1 MTNIS
6 SYIRKTTL
14 KEKDYSDIDSL
25 PYEDQIEIFKERSLK
40 LYKLKDIELN
50 PERYKQSEIIKAKKD
65 IQNVYKTRSRENKE
79 NELKK
84 IEEAERM
91 KETRQKLRVRK

>member
-14 KEKDYSDIDSL
+14 KEKDYSEIESL
-25 PYEDQIEIFKERSLK
+25 PYEDQIEIFKERALK
-40 LYKLKDIELN
+40 LYKLKDIKLN
-50 PERYKQSEIIKAKKD
+50 PDRYKKSEIVKAKTN

-79 NELKK
+79 YELKK

>member
-14 KEKDYSDIDSL
+14 NEKDFRDIDSL
-25 PYEDQIEIFKERSLK
+25 PYEDQIEIFKERALK
-40 LYKLKDIELN
+40 LYKLKHIELN
-50 PERYKQSEIIKAKKD
+50 PDRYKQSEIMKAKKD
-65 IQNVYKTRSRENKE
+65 IQKVYKTRSRENKE

>member
-1 MTNIS
+1 MTYIN

-14 KEKDYSDIDSL
+14 NEKNYSDIQSL
-25 PYEDQIEIFKERSLK
+25 PYEDQIEIFKERALK
-40 LYKLKDIELN
+40 LYKWKDIELN

-65 IQNVYKTRSRENKE
+65 IQNDYKTRSRENKE

>member
-14 KEKDYSDIDSL
+14 KEKDYSMIGSL
-25 PYEDQIEIFKERSLK
+25 PYEDQIEIFKERALK
-40 LYKLKDIELN
+40 LYKVKDIELN
-50 PERYKQSEIIKAKKD
+50 PDRYKQSEIIKAKND
-65 IQNVYKTRSRENKE
+65 IQKVYKTRSRENKE

-91 KETRQKLRVRK
+91 KETRLKLRVRK

>member
-14 KEKDYSDIDSL
+14 KEKDYSEIESL
-25 PYEDQIEIFKERSLK
+25 PYGDQIEIFKERALK

-50 PERYKQSEIIKAKKD
+50 PGRYKQSEIAKAKTN

-84 IEEAERM
+84 IDI
-91 KETRQKLRVRK
+91 LVRIVQFLSSYDSA

>member
-14 KEKDYSDIDSL
+14 KEKDYSEIESL
-25 PYEDQIEIFKERSLK
+25 PYEDQIEIFKDRALK
-40 LYKLKDIELN
+40 LYKLKDIKLN
-50 PERYKQSEIIKAKKD
+50 PDRYKQSEIMKAKKD
-65 IQNVYKTRSRENKE
+65 IQNVYKTRSRLNKE